1 MIVPNWNLFLWIL
14 LITWILESIAR
25 IILGAIEKERPE
37 KFGTV
42 DIIMGIIDLILVI
55 LVFIF

>member
-1 MIVPNWNLFLWIL
+1 VIIPNWNLFLWIL

-25 IILGAIEKERPE
+25 IILGAIGEERPR
-37 KFGTV
+37 KFGTT